1 MHGKT
6 RTSSCEGNKYF
17 CMVRMQSAF
26 GNYLWIK
33 KLIAKAVKN
42 SVNTNTPVFETR
54 LSWRFL
60 MNYSIVCNSSAT
72 FEGFWRIIELFV
84 IFLVYLLRQ
93 CKYFISNHFLW
104 YQIFLKIDSFFDHL
118 PILISY
124 SDTLFIYLCTKDFQF
139 GENMLSASRA
149 TFIFF

>member
-33 KLIAKAVKN
+33 KLIAKIVKN

-60 MNYSIVCNSSAT
+60 
-72 FEGFWRIIELFV
+72 G

>member
-1 MHGKT
+1 MVKREPLVAKVT
-6 RTSSCEGNKYF
+6 NIFVWFECNRLLETTSELRSWSLKPLKI
-17 CMVRMQSAF
+17 
-26 GNYLWIK
+26 LWIQILLYSK
-33 KLIAKAVKN
+33 PD
-42 SVNTNTPVFETR
+42 SV
-54 LSWRFL
+54 
-60 MNYSIVCNSSAT
+60 
-72 FEGFWRIIELFV
+72 EGFWWIIQLFAIPLLLLRDFDELLNCLWF
-84 IFLVYLLRQ
+84 FLVYLLRQ
-93 CKYFISNHFLW
+93 CTYFISNHFLW

>member
-1 MHGKT
+1 MVKREPLVAKVT
-6 RTSSCEGNKYF
+6 NIFVWFKCNRLLETTSELRSWSLK
-17 CMVRMQSAF
+17 SLKI
-26 GNYLWIK
+26 LWIQILLCSK
-33 KLIAKAVKN
+33 QD
-42 SVNTNTPVFETR
+42 SV
-54 LSWRFL
+54 
-60 MNYSIVCNSSAT
+60 
-72 FEGFWRIIELFV
+72 EGLWWIIQLFAIPLLLLRDFDELLNCLWF
-84 IFLVYLLRQ
+84 FLVYLLRQ

-124 SDTLFIYLCTKDFQF
+124 SDALFIYLCTKDFQF

>member
-1 MHGKT
+1 MVKREPLVAKVT
-6 RTSSCEGNKYF
+6 NIFVWFECNRLLETTSELRSWSLK
-17 CMVRMQSAF
+17 SLKI
-26 GNYLWIK
+26 LWIQILQYSK
-33 KLIAKAVKN
+33 QD
-42 SVNTNTPVFETR
+42 SV
-54 LSWRFL
+54 
-60 MNYSIVCNSSAT
+60 
-72 FEGFWRIIELFV
+72 EGFWWIIQLFA
-84 IFLVYLLRQ
+84 IPLLLLRDFDEFLNCLWFFLVYLLRQ

-124 SDTLFIYLCTKDFQF
+124 SDALFIYLCTKDFQF